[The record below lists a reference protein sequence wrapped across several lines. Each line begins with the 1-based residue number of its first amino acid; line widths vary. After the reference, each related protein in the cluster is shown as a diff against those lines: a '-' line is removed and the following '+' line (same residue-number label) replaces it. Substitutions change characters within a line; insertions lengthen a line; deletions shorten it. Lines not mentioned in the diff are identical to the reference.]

1 MSVNGNEESTGENC
15 HTFVIHFSCKC
26 NYSILLHNKTPIY
39 SAWGLLRVCVACP
52 PPHLKQSYKL
62 RPPWEQHLRYVPHWA
77 RNGYNKAKQMSKVKN
92 GRKRLFREGV
102 MSVQLLER
110 IGTTLNKRQETG
122 MQDKKQANSI

>member
-1 MSVNGNEESTGENC
+1 
-15 HTFVIHFSCKC
+15 
-26 NYSILLHNKTPIY
+26 
-39 SAWGLLRVCVACP
+39 
-52 PPHLKQSYKL
+52 
-62 RPPWEQHLRYVPHWA
+62 
-77 RNGYNKAKQMSKVKN
+77 MSKVKN